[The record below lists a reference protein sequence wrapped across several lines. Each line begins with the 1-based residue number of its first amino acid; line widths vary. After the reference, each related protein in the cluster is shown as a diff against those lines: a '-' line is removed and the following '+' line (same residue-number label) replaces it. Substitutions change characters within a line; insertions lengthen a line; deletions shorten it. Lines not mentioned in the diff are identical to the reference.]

1 MSTDAYI
8 IIAAAV
14 GGAVLLRALGKR
26 LQKRRRTRRAKGT
39 VENSRT
45 HVWRRESAAKAFSK
59 IRRGEIPSESVLGY
73 LRKVD
78 PLEFEE
84 IILLSLRVAGY
95 QTGARGAY
103 SGDGG
108 IDGIASRGGV
118 KYIVQCKRYS
128 GHISAKDVRRLES
141 ECSRR
146 GCGGLFIHTGRTG
159 KESREVVGTD
169 FSRVKIIS
177 GDALVR
183 LVTGEEQ

>member
-1 MSTDAYI
+1 MSTKSYI
-8 IIAAAV
+8 IIAAV
-14 GGAVLLRALGKR
+14 VVGAVLLRALGKS
-26 LQKRRRTRRAKGT
+26 LQRSRKRRRAKGV

-45 HVWRRESAAKAFSK
+45 HVWRRESAAKAFAK
-59 IRRGEIPSESVLGY
+59 IRRGEIPRGSVLAY

-84 IILLSLRVAGY
+84 IILLSLRAAGY
-95 QTGARGAY
+95 RTGARGSY

-108 IDGIASRGGV
+108 IDGIVSRGGV
-118 KYIVQCKRYS
+118 TYIVQCKRYS
-128 GHISAKDVRRLES
+128 GHISAKDVRRLEG

-159 KESREVVGTD
+159 KESREVVRTD